1 MEYSVSITTYNRQRK
16 NRANYFGRSL
26 SSYIAA
32 GLLSCKHID
41 RIDIFVGHE
50 KDQWCEETIPKDI
63 NTHYLSDSASHLDN
77 IEAVF
82 RHVIKD
88 DSTKYHLY
96 LEDDLESL
104 SMYVFDFIHDWQ
116 LDVIPNP
123 EAFGVFMDYKPIAIR
138 PIDRQLG
145 YRRASFNTF
154 TAVMM
159 FKDRI
164 RDFMAKGGYPKGR
177 NDRIKALDHYFG
189 KQLMQPTYISVPS
202 MFKHI
207 GLESAA
213 HKRCF
218 SKELGI

>member
-1 MEYSVSITTYNRQRK
+1 V
-16 NRANYFGRSL
+16 
-26 SSYIAA
+26 
-32 GLLSCKHID
+32 
-41 RIDIFVGHE
+41 DIFVGHE
-50 KDQWCEETIPKDI
+50 KDEWCEEVMP
-63 NTHYLSDSASHLDN
+63 NTKCHIHYLWPDASHLDN

-96 LEDDLESL
+96 LEDDLECL
-104 SMYVFDFIHDWQ
+104 YMDVFNSIHDWQ
-116 LDVIPNP
+116 LGTIPNS
-123 EAFGVFMDYKPIAIR
+123 EAFGVFMDYKPIAIK
-138 PIDRQLG
+138 PDDRQLG

-154 TAVMM
+154 TTVMM
-159 FKDRI
+159 YKDRI

-177 NDRIKALDHYFG
+177 NDRLKAPDHYFG
-189 KQLMQPTYISVPS
+189 KQVMQPTYISVPS

-218 SKELGI
+218 SKELGL